1 MRNETN
7 IPWCPLTPLND
18 TWGLSLIHI
27 STSLT
32 QNVKDLLD
40 SSEIENILENS
51 DFVLMLNQG
60 ASDRNILAQRLGI
73 SPQELNHVTNS
84 GEGEGLLFFGDKI
97 IPFEDK
103 FPRNTQLYRVM
114 TTKPSDLAA

>member
-1 MRNETN
+1 M
-7 IPWCPLTPLND
+7 
-18 TWGLSLIHI
+18 
-27 STSLT
+27 
-32 QNVKDLLD
+32 D

-73 SPQELNHVTNS
+73 SPQELSHVTNS
-84 GEGEGLLFFGDKI
+84 SEGEGLLFFGDKI
-97 IPFEDK
+97 SPFEDK
-103 FPRNTQLYRVM
+103 FPRDTQLYRVM

>member
-1 MRNETN
+1 MPHQLIMTARR
-7 IPWCPLTPLND
+7 I
-18 TWGLSLIHI
+18 SLIPY
-27 STSLT
+27 
-32 QNVKDLLD
+32 DLLD

-84 GEGEGLLFFGDKI
+84 GEGESLRF
-97 IPFEDK
+97 
-103 FPRNTQLYRVM
+103 
-114 TTKPSDLAA
+114 